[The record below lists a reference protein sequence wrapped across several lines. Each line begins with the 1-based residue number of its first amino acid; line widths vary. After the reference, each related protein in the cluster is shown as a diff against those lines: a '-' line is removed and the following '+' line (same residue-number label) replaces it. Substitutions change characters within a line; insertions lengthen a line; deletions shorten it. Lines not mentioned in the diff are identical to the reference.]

1 MDNLTQKDPV
11 WRENGKAFVESVTR
25 LLERLLD
32 YRNVGQVREISRH
45 DFFYSRKKVL
55 EIHYVICHP
64 FDSVMHTSSPMTH
77 VVMHDTFHAR
87 NMSGRQK
94 HSGQALL
101 NVVWQRMQCSVV
113 SLHYDT

>member
-45 DFFYSRKKVL
+45 DFFFIAGKK
-55 EIHYVICHP
+55 Y
-64 FDSVMHTSSPMTH
+64 
-77 VVMHDTFHAR
+77 
-87 NMSGRQK
+87 
-94 HSGQALL
+94 
-101 NVVWQRMQCSVV
+101 
-113 SLHYDT
+113 

>member
-45 DFFYSRKKVL
+45 DFFL
-55 EIHYVICHP
+55 
-64 FDSVMHTSSPMTH
+64 
-77 VVMHDTFHAR
+77 
-87 NMSGRQK
+87 
-94 HSGQALL
+94 
-101 NVVWQRMQCSVV
+101 
-113 SLHYDT
+113 